1 MKRRELLQAG
11 SGLAIGAAAATGTSA
26 APAPAPEAGGKKIF
40 RWAFNAGET
49 GFDPAQI
56 NDLYSN
62 YVIANIFETPLQYD
76 YLARPPVIKPR
87 TAAAMPEI
95 SADFKTITV
104 RIRPGIYFADDPAF
118 KGQKRELVAA
128 DYVYQLKRIADP
140 RFKSPYWPSIER
152 GQLIGLADLRK
163 QSQASGKFDYD
174 REIEGIRALDR
185 FTFQMRLGN
194 AAPRF
199 YEHMCDTRP
208 FAGVAREVVEAY
220 PNETMGHPVGT
231 GPFRLVEWRRSSRIV
246 LERNPAF
253 RDEFYDAQPGPTD
266 ERGQAVLSRLKG
278 RKMPFVDRV
287 ELSIIE
293 ESQPRWLSFLNG
305 QQDTVNV
312 PLEFID
318 QAVPGGKVAPALA
331 RKGITLEK
339 IVNPDVVITFFNMDN
354 PMVGGYTP
362 EKVALRRAIS
372 LGYDVEEEIRLIR
385 RGSMIVAHSQVP
397 PLTTGYDPAFRSE
410 MGRFDRAAANALLDT
425 YGYVDKNGDGWR
437 EQPDGSPLV
446 LEIATESSQ
455 LDRAFNEHWKRQ
467 LDRLQIRVNFKVNQ
481 WPENLRAARSGKLM
495 IWLLGN
501 SATSADPGDF
511 LAFGSSKDIGTSNFA
526 RFKLAEYD
534 RLFERQQVLP
544 DGPERQ
550 ALHLEMKRL
559 FVAYMPYKIHGHR
572 FANDLS
578 QPWLIGYRRHP
589 FARDFFKYIDID
601 PGARAGA

>member
-1 MKRRELLQAG
+1 
-11 SGLAIGAAAATGTSA
+11 
-26 APAPAPEAGGKKIF
+26 
-40 RWAFNAGET
+40 
-49 GFDPAQI
+49 
-56 NDLYSN
+56 
-62 YVIANIFETPLQYD
+62 
-76 YLARPPVIKPR
+76 
-87 TAAAMPEI
+87 
-95 SADFKTITV
+95 
-104 RIRPGIYFADDPAF
+104 
-118 KGQKRELVAA
+118 
-128 DYVYQLKRIADP
+128 
-140 RFKSPYWPSIER
+140 
-152 GQLIGLADLRK
+152 
-163 QSQASGKFDYD
+163 
-174 REIEGIRALDR
+174 
-185 FTFQMRLGN
+185 MRLGN
-194 AAPRF
+194 PAPRF
-199 YEHMCDTRP
+199 YEQCATPRP

-246 LERNPAF
+246 LERNPTF
-253 RDEFYDAQPGPTD
+253 RDEFYDGQPAPTD
-266 ERGQAVLSRLKG
+266 ERGQAMLARLKG
-278 RKMPFVDRV
+278 KKMPIIDRV

-339 IVNPDVVITFFNMDN
+339 IVNPDVVITFFNMEN
-354 PMVGGYTP
+354 PVVGGYTP
-362 EKVALRRAIS
+362 EKIALRRAIS

-385 RGSMIVAHSQVP
+385 RGSMSVGHSQVP

-410 MGRFDRAAANALLDT
+410 MGSFDPP
-425 YGYVDKNGDGWR
+425 
-437 EQPDGSPLV
+437 QPTRCSTPTVTSTRMATAGASNPTARPLV

-455 LDRAFNEHWKRQ
+455 IDRAFNELWKRQ

-501 SATSADPGDF
+501 SATSADPDAF

-534 RLFERQQVLP
+534 RLYARQQVLA

-550 ALHLEMKRL
+550 ALHHEMKRL

-572 FANDLS
+572 FTNDLS